1 MSPQS
6 LRAHVGETIKV
17 TCSAR
22 LSGGGNR
29 RYICKQPCNKHDVLV
44 TADQPSNGRYTL
56 EDSGTGEFTVTI
68 SKLKKSDSGSYSCV
82 VDSTAYDQVD
92 VTVVDGA
99 VGQNWGVW
107 YNPKGICTLKGS
119 SVTMSCSYTYPIG
132 QKVETVFWMK
142 NRTQDVDLSED
153 SDYKGRVEYLGNNQN
168 DCSMKLT
175 DVTEQDAREY
185 FFRFATNHNSG
196 KWIGEPGV
204 RLSVTDLQLESPERV
219 MEGDTVTLKCR
230 TTCSLS
236 NTPTF
241 IWYKN
246 GHVLTRQTIKKNE
259 LSLQSVSSE
268 DRGSYMC
275 AVQGHENLPSPAVTL
290 AVTYP
295 PKKTTVSVSPSGE
308 IVEGSSVTLT
318 CSSDANPPATYT
330 WFKKNETVTIGKEET
345 HRINKIS
352 SEDSGEYHCKSSN
365 QHGHQYSNTVSLSV
379 LYAPRNSTVSVSS
392 SGEIVEGSSVTL
404 TCSSDANPPATYTWF
419 KKNGAVTTGKEET
432 YRINK
437 ISSEDS
443 GEYHCKSSN
452 QHGHQYSNT
461 VSLNVLYPPRNS
473 TVSVSPS
480 GEIVEG
486 SSVTLTCSSDANP
499 PQINY
504 TWYKESLTSPN
515 GTVTIG
521 REETYRINKI
531 SSEDSGEYHCKSS
544 NQHGHQYSNTVS
556 LNVLYPPKKTTVS
569 VSPSGE
575 IVEGSSVTL
584 TCSSDANPPATYTWF
599 KKNETV
605 TIGKEETYR
614 INKISSED
622 SGEYHCK
629 SSNQHGHQYSNTVS
643 LNVLY
648 PPKKTTV
655 SVKASDEIVEGSSVT
670 LTCSS
675 DANPPA
681 TYTWFK
687 KNGTVTT
694 GKEETYRI
702 NKISSED
709 SGEYHCKSSNQHGHQ
724 YSNTV
729 SLNVLYPPRNTTVS
743 VNASGEIVEGS
754 SVTLTCSS
762 DANPPQINYTWYKE
776 NVTSPVGYG
785 QSYIINNIQSSNS
798 GLYYCEAQN
807 KHGSQKTTA
816 VPITLKGDYNTV
828 IYTVTGITVCGGTLL
843 LIGLMWMRKKNQA
856 VGSVEQFAR
865 EERVDG
871 IYTALDPMTRSDTVY
886 ETLTT
891 VNHTLYENTN
901 TSLDH
906 QSKNS
911 DYETIWG
918 D

>member
-1 MSPQS
+1 MKK
-6 LRAHVGETIKV
+6 VG
-17 TCSAR
+17 
-22 LSGGGNR
+22 
-29 RYICKQPCNKHDVLV
+29 
-44 TADQPSNGRYTL
+44 L
-56 EDSGTGEFTVTI
+56 EMHQKNLCPREELCLQF
-68 SKLKKSDSGSYSCV
+68 GSIY
-82 VDSTAYDQVD
+82 
-92 VTVVDGA
+92 
-99 VGQNWGVW
+99 GQNWGVA
-107 YNPKGICTLKGS
+107 YPDSICALKDS
-119 SVTMSCSYTYPIG
+119 SVTMSCSYTYPNDNT
-132 QKVETVFWMK
+132 VERTFWTK
-142 NRTQDVDLSED
+142 GDGYDPPDLSED
-153 SDYKGRVEYLGNNQN
+153 PGYKGRVHYLGDKQS
-168 DCSMKLT
+168 DCTVQLIHVTQT
-175 DVTEQDAREY
+175 DSRMY
-185 FFRFATNHNSG
+185 RFRFITDKD
-196 KWIGEPGV
+196 KWLGQPGV
-204 RLSVTDLQLESPERV
+204 QLSVTDLQVETPERV
-219 MEGDTVTLKCR
+219 KEGETVTLKCR

-246 GHVLTRQTIKKNE
+246 GHDLTRKNMKNNE

-268 DRGSYMC
+268 DSGSYMC

-290 AVTYP
+290 TVIYP
-295 PKKTTVSVSPSGE
+295 PKKTTVSVSPSG
-308 IVEGSSVTLT
+308 
-318 CSSDANPPATYT
+318 
-330 WFKKNETVTIGKEET
+330 
-345 HRINKIS
+345 
-352 SEDSGEYHCKSSN
+352 
-365 QHGHQYSNTVSLSV
+365 Q
-379 LYAPRNSTVSVSS
+379 
-392 SGEIVEGSSVTL
+392 IVEGSSVTL

-419 KKNGAVTTGKEET
+419 KKNGTVTIGKEETYRINKISSEDSGEYHCKSSNQHGHQYSNAVSLNVLYPPRNTTVSVNVSGQIVEGSSVTLTCSSDANPPATYTWFKKNGTVTIGKEET

-461 VSLNVLYPPRNS
+461 VSLNVLYPPRN
-473 TVSVSPS
+473 
-480 GEIVEG
+480 
-486 SSVTLTCSSDANP
+486 
-499 PQINY
+499 
-504 TWYKESLTSPN
+504 
-515 GTVTIG
+515 
-521 REETYRINKI
+521 
-531 SSEDSGEYHCKSS
+531 
-544 NQHGHQYSNTVS
+544 
-556 LNVLYPPKKTTVS
+556 TTVS
-569 VSPSGE
+569 VNVSGQ

-599 KKNETV
+599 KKNGTV

-655 SVKASDEIVEGSSVT
+655 SVSPSGQIVEGSSVT

-687 KNGTVTT
+687 KNGTVTIGKEET
-694 GKEETYRI
+694 YRINKISSEDSGEYHCKSSNQHGHQNSNTVSLNVLYPPKKTTVSVSPSGQIVEGSSVTLTCSSDANPPATYTWFKKNGTVTIGKEETYRI

-724 YSNTV
+724 YSNAV

-743 VNASGEIVEGS
+743 VNASGEIVAGS

-762 DANPPQINYTWYKE
+762 DANPPPINYTWYKE

-816 VPITLKGDYNTV
+816 VPITLKGMETV
-828 IYTVTGITVCGGTLL
+828 IDVVI
-843 LIGLMWMRKKNQA
+843 
-856 VGSVEQFAR
+856 
-865 EERVDG
+865 
-871 IYTALDPMTRSDTVY
+871 
-886 ETLTT
+886 
-891 VNHTLYENTN
+891 
-901 TSLDH
+901 
-906 QSKNS
+906 
-911 DYETIWG
+911 
-918 D
+918 